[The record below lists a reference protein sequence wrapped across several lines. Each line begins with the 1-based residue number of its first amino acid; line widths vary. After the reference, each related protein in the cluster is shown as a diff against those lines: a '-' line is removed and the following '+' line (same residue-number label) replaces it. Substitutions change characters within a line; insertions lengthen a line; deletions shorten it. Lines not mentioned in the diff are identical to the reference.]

1 LDVTKIRGALA
12 ECFPVWLML
21 VLISVGMAVT
31 FGVSWPAALSYAA
44 YVSLYVILPGIVL
57 YGVASTTRHTAI
69 VFAAKAAV
77 VGQCVEMSVGL
88 VASMT
93 GLQAI
98 YAAVPLPYAAGLIY
112 WRRRIFR
119 TFEISEGDRPV
130 VPLLVSLAAA
140 LFLVFAAS
148 LFNFDTII
156 DQHFTWV
163 AAFASAAL
171 SKWPIPEPFLMDV
184 PLHYHYLF
192 NVHVGMAAR
201 TFDIP
206 LILVASRLAI
216 VFHAFLFVLTLYA
229 FCESRFKIGW
239 LGAVAAVQM
248 LLTFGYSAVMWQ
260 DFHLATASIMFRVA
274 STMVAFEVF
283 LVVCDEI
290 LDRPPLNDYRP
301 PLTLI
306 VFMMLVASGTRAS
319 MLPMLVGGLGLL
331 WLTHLQLKRQRRI
344 YLALLGAATI
354 GIAAGALFFLG
365 FGRAESD
372 GTKLLF
378 VNPLNLAV
386 AERSQGVYS
395 PIVEALLHAGMPR
408 SITSLI
414 YLVASVLGRTTFL
427 LPGVIV
433 ALVGRSA
440 TVDRSTRAMLGGVA
454 LTGIAM
460 LVLIEVVVPQE
471 IWAFYWYADI
481 GLAVMGAAGLHTLWV
496 RRATTSFW
504 IRGGLPLSA
513 LLFAIQLWDFSTG
526 FVPKLLATSL
536 PTSSPVFRAD
546 PDFTALLRVLDEASS
561 PGDVLVTGGDVGS
574 FDERVLPAAIPG
586 LQLYASR
593 LILQIYG
600 VRVQVDPRVASRM
613 WLIGNDLSGADARRT
628 VRQDV
633 GGNRALYLLWLGGLP
648 PDRSGLTDVGNWST
662 MSLWRVEG

>member
-1 LDVTKIRGALA
+1 
-12 ECFPVWLML
+12 M
-21 VLISVGMAVT
+21 SVGIAVT
-31 FGVSWPAALSYAA
+31 FGVPWRAALSYAA
-44 YVSLYVILPGIVL
+44 YVALYVILPGIVL
-57 YGVASTTRHTAI
+57 YGIASTAAHTAF

-77 VGQCVEMSVGL
+77 VGQCVEMSAGL

-98 YAAVPLPYAAGLIY
+98 YVAAPLPYAAGLIY
-112 WRRRIFR
+112 CRRRILG
-119 TFEISEGDRPV
+119 TFEVGEGERPV
-130 VPLLVSLAAA
+130 VPLVVSLAVA

-148 LFNFDTII
+148 LFNFDTIV

-239 LGAVAAVQM
+239 FGAVAAVQM

-274 STMVAFEVF
+274 STIVAFEVF
-283 LVVCDEI
+283 LVLCDEI
-290 LDRPPLNDYRP
+290 LGPPSLKDYRP
-301 PLTLI
+301 PLALI

-331 WLTHLQLKRQRRI
+331 WLTHLRLKRQRRI

-354 GIAAGALFFLG
+354 GIVAGALFFLG
-365 FGRAESD
+365 FGLGESD

-386 AERSQGVYS
+386 AERAKGVYS
-395 PIVEALLHAGMPR
+395 PIVEALLHAGTPR
-408 SITSLI
+408 PITALT

-433 ALVGRSA
+433 VIIARSA
-440 TVDRSTRAMLGGVA
+440 TVDRSTRAMFGGVA
-454 LTGIAM
+454 LAGIAM
-460 LVLIEVVVPQE
+460 LFLIEVVVPQE

-481 GLAVMGAAGLHTLWV
+481 GLAVMGAAGLHTLCV
-496 RRATTSFW
+496 RRATPSFW
-504 IRGGLPLSA
+504 IRGGLLLSA

-526 FVPKLLATSL
+526 FVPKLQTTSL
-536 PTSSPVFRAD
+536 PTPPPVFRAD
-546 PDFTALLRVLDEASS
+546 PDFKALLAALDAVIA
-561 PGDVLVTGGDVGS
+561 PGDVLVTGGGVGS

-613 WLIGNDLSGADARRT
+613 WLIENDLSGADARRS
-628 VRQDV
+628 VLNDV
-633 GGNRALYLLWLGGLP
+633 GANRALYLLWLGGLP
-648 PDRSGLTDVGNWST
+648 SDRSGLSHVGSWST